1 MSDIKEIP
9 RLKVTGLKKSFGN
22 NLILN
27 NVSFTLP
34 KGSSLVIIGGS
45 GSGKSVLIMCISGLY
60 DLDQGQIEV
69 NGRVLTSRQNHIGSM
84 RRKDFGFMFQN
95 AALFDSI
102 NIIENV
108 AFGPQQALKMSHKA
122 AIDLALEKLSLVG
135 ISKKIGNLYP
145 SDISTGLRKVVA
157 LARTLAIDPQI
168 ILFDEPTTGLDP
180 LMSKKIEELILQCI
194 QSESLTAVTITHDM
208 SSAARLGDK
217 IAMLYDGNLI
227 WSEQTVKLSN
237 TNNEIIKQ
245 FTNGYVDGPISF
257 TDSK

>member
-1 MSDIKEIP
+1 MSDLKETP
-9 RLKVTGLKKSFGN
+9 RLRVTGLKKSFGN
-22 NLILN
+22 NVILH
-27 NVSFTLP
+27 NVSFELA
-34 KGSSLVIIGGS
+34 KASSLVIIGGS
-45 GSGKSVLIMCISGLY
+45 GSGKSVLIKCISGLY
-60 DLDQGQIEV
+60 PLDQGQIEV

-108 AFGPQQALKMSHKA
+108 AFGPQHALKMSHKA
-122 AIDLALEKLSLVG
+122 AIDLALEKRSLVG

-180 LMSKKIEELILQCI
+180 LMSKKIDELILQCI
-194 QSESLTAVTITHDM
+194 RSESLTAVTITHDM

-227 WSEQTVKLSN
+227 WSEQPDKLFN

-245 FTNGYVDGPISF
+245 FTNGYVNGPISF
-257 TDSK
+257 MDSN

>member
-1 MSDIKEIP
+1 LSDLKETP
-9 RLKVTGLKKSFGN
+9 RLRVTGLKKSFGN
-22 NLILN
+22 NVILH
-27 NVSFTLP
+27 NVSFELA
-34 KGSSLVIIGGS
+34 KASSLVIIGGS
-45 GSGKSVLIMCISGLY
+45 GSGKSVLIKCISGLY
-60 DLDQGQIEV
+60 PLDQGQIEV

-108 AFGPQQALKMSHKA
+108 AFGPQHALKMSHKA

-180 LMSKKIEELILQCI
+180 LMSKKIDELILQCI
-194 QSESLTAVTITHDM
+194 RSESLTAVTITHDM

-227 WSEQTVKLSN
+227 WSEQPDKLFN

-245 FTNGYVDGPISF
+245 FTNGYVNGPISF
-257 TDSK
+257 MDSN

>member
-1 MSDIKEIP
+1 MSDLKETP
-9 RLKVTGLKKSFGN
+9 RLRVTGLKKSFGN
-22 NLILN
+22 NVILH
-27 NVSFTLP
+27 NVSFELA
-34 KGSSLVIIGGS
+34 KASSLVIIGGS
-45 GSGKSVLIMCISGLY
+45 GSGKSVLIKCISGLY
-60 DLDQGQIEV
+60 PLDQGQIEV

-180 LMSKKIEELILQCI
+180 LMSKKIDELILQCI
-194 QSESLTAVTITHDM
+194 RSESLTAVTITHDM

-227 WSEQTVKLSN
+227 WSEQPDKLFN

-245 FTNGYVDGPISF
+245 FTNGYVNGPISF
-257 TDSK
+257 MDSN

>member
-1 MSDIKEIP
+1 MSDLKETP
-9 RLKVTGLKKSFGN
+9 RLRVTGLKKSFGN
-22 NLILN
+22 NVILH
-27 NVSFTLP
+27 NVSFELA
-34 KGSSLVIIGGS
+34 KASSLVIIGGS
-45 GSGKSVLIMCISGLY
+45 GSGKSVLIKCISGLY
-60 DLDQGQIEV
+60 PLDQGQIEV

-108 AFGPQQALKMSHKA
+108 AFGPQHALKMSHKA

-180 LMSKKIEELILQCI
+180 LMSKKIDELILQCI
-194 QSESLTAVTITHDM
+194 RSESLTAVTITHDM

-227 WSEQTVKLSN
+227 WSEQPDKLFN

-245 FTNGYVDGPISF
+245 FINGYVDGPISF
-257 TDSK
+257 KDAK

>member
-1 MSDIKEIP
+1 MSDRKEIP
-9 RLKVTGLKKSFGN
+9 HLKVTGLKKSFSN
-22 NLILN
+22 NVILH
-27 NVSFTLP
+27 NVSFELS

-45 GSGKSVLIMCISGLY
+45 GSGKSVLIKCISGLY
-60 DLDQGQIEV
+60 ALDKGQIEID
-69 NGRVLTSRQNHIGSM
+69 GRVLPPHQKNIDSTRPKN
-84 RRKDFGFMFQN
+84 FGFMFQN

-102 NIIENV
+102 NIIDNV
-108 AFGPQQALKMSHKA
+108 AFGPKNALKMSRKA

-135 ISKKIGNLYP
+135 LTKKIGNLYP

-208 SSAARLGDK
+208 SSAVRLGDK
-217 IAMLYDGNLI
+217 IAMLYDGMLI
-227 WSEQTVKLSN
+227 WSEQPDKLLT

-257 TDSK
+257 MDSN

>member
-1 MSDIKEIP
+1 MSDLKETP
-9 RLKVTGLKKSFGN
+9 RLKVTRLKKSFGN
-22 NLILN
+22 NVILH
-27 NVSFTLP
+27 NVSFELA

-45 GSGKSVLIMCISGLY
+45 GSGKSVLIKCISGLY
-60 DLDQGQIEV
+60 PLDQGQIEV
-69 NGRVLTSRQNHIGSM
+69 NGRVLTSRRNHIGSM
-84 RRKDFGFMFQN
+84 QRKDFGFMFQN

-108 AFGPQQALKMSHKA
+108 AFGPKHALKMSHKA

-135 ISKKIGNLYP
+135 INKKIGALYP

-180 LMSKKIEELILQCI
+180 LMSKKIDELIIQCI
-194 QSESLTAVTITHDM
+194 QRESLTAVTITHDM

-227 WSEQTVKLSN
+227 WSEQPDQLSN
-237 TNNEIIKQ
+237 TNNEIMKQ
-245 FTNGYVDGPISF
+245 FINGYVDGPISF
-257 TDSK
+257 TDSN

>member
-1 MSDIKEIP
+1 MSNIKEIP

-22 NLILN
+22 NVILN
-27 NVSFTLP
+27 NISFTLP

-45 GSGKSVLIMCISGLY
+45 GSGKSVLIKCISGLY

-69 NGRVLTSRQNHIGSM
+69 NGRVLTSRRNQINSM
-84 RRKDFGFMFQN
+84 RRKIFGFMFQN

-108 AFGPQQALKMSHKA
+108 AFGPKHALKLNHKA

-135 ISKKIGNLYP
+135 ISKKTGALYP
-145 SDISTGLRKVVA
+145 SDISTSLRKVVA

-180 LMSKKIEELILQCI
+180 LMSKKIDELILQCI

-227 WSEQTVKLSN
+227 WSEQPDKLSN

-245 FTNGYVDGPISF
+245 FINGYVDGPISF
-257 TDSK
+257 RDAK

>member
-1 MSDIKEIP
+1 
-9 RLKVTGLKKSFGN
+9 
-22 NLILN
+22 
-27 NVSFTLP
+27 
-34 KGSSLVIIGGS
+34 VIIGGS
-45 GSGKSVLIMCISGLY
+45 GSGKSVLIKCISGLY
-60 DLDQGQIEV
+60 PLDQGQIEV
-69 NGRVLTSRQNHIGSM
+69 NGRVLTSRRNYIGSM

-108 AFGPQQALKMSHKA
+108 AFGPKHALKMSQKA

-135 ISKKIGNLYP
+135 INKKIGALYP

-180 LMSKKIEELILQCI
+180 LMSKKIDELILQCI
-194 QSESLTAVTITHDM
+194 RSESLTAVTITHDM
-208 SSAARLGDK
+208 SSATRLGDK

-227 WSEQTVKLSN
+227 WSDQPDKLSN
-237 TNNEIIKQ
+237 TNSEIIKQ
-245 FTNGYVDGPISF
+245 FTNGYVNGPISLM
-257 TDSK
+257 DSN

>member
-1 MSDIKEIP
+1 MSDLKETP
-9 RLKVTGLKKSFGN
+9 RLRVTGLKKSFGKN
-22 NLILN
+22 VILHN
-27 NVSFTLP
+27 ISFELAQ
-34 KGSSLVIIGGS
+34 GSSLVIIGGS
-45 GSGKSVLIMCISGLY
+45 GSGKSVLIKCISGLY
-60 DLDQGQIEV
+60 PLDQGQIEV
-69 NGRVLTSRQNHIGSM
+69 NGRVLTSRRNYIGSM

-108 AFGPQQALKMSHKA
+108 AFGPKHALKMSHKA

-135 ISKKIGNLYP
+135 ISKKTGTLYP
-145 SDISTGLRKVVA
+145 SDISTGIRKVVA

-168 ILFDEPTTGLDP
+168 ILCDEPTTGLDP
-180 LMSKKIEELILQCI
+180 LMSKKIDELILQCI

-227 WSEQTVKLSN
+227 WSEQPNKQSN
-237 TNNEIIKQ
+237 TNNEIIHQ
-245 FTNGYVDGPISF
+245 FTNGFVDGPISF
-257 TDSK
+257 TNAK

>member
-1 MSDIKEIP
+1 MSDLKETP
-9 RLKVTGLKKSFGN
+9 RLRVTGLKKSFGN
-22 NLILN
+22 NVILH
-27 NVSFTLP
+27 NVSFELA
-34 KGSSLVIIGGS
+34 KASSLVIIGGS
-45 GSGKSVLIMCISGLY
+45 GSGKSVLIKCISGLY
-60 DLDQGQIEV
+60 PLDQGQIEV
-69 NGRVLTSRQNHIGSM
+69 NGRVLTSRQNRIGSM

-108 AFGPQQALKMSHKA
+108 AFGPQHALKMSHKA

-180 LMSKKIEELILQCI
+180 LMSKKIDELIMQCI

-227 WSEQTVKLSN
+227 WLEQPNKLFN

-257 TDSK
+257 MDSN